1 MSQSDSKNSRHIFT
15 TKVIYV
21 KVSRLI
27 LETLKFK
34 FNSAFG
40 NVPACWTQSK
50 VLSSS
55 WIQIFLYVQFNTSFA
70 KTLSLE
76 CHYESIKN
84 LKLWHPVLTT
94 LRKNFQLPRKF
105 RTIFKIKM
113 KKNPSVFKNRV
124 PLSSTQTP
132 QFNTSVQHKEL
143 FSTQNPSVQQQI
155 PSVQYIWTEEVFVV
169 ELRVFWCGSEGFLLL
184 NWGVC
189 GIEGFSVLN
198 WGMCW
203 IEGFSVCNWG
213 LRGTEGCVEMRAF
226 WCGTEGFVELRGF
239 GCGSEG
245 FWGLKKSGPFV
256 SNWFV
261 ELRRPPKIWAINDCQ

>member
-27 LETLKFK
+27 LETLKVK

-132 QFNTSVQHKEL
+132 SVQHIS
-143 FSTQNPSVQQQI
+143 STQGPFQHPKSLSSTTNTLSSI
-155 PSVQYIWTEEVFVV
+155 HLNWGGFCGWTEGFLMWKWGVFIV
-169 ELRVFWCGSEGFLLL
+169 ELRSAW
-184 NWGVC
+184 NWGVF
-189 GIEGFSVLN
+189 GVKLRDVLN
-198 WGMCW
+198 WGFL
-203 IEGFSVCNWG
+203 GV
-213 LRGTEGCVEMRAF
+213 
-226 WCGTEGFVELRGF
+226 
-239 GCGSEG
+239 
-245 FWGLKKSGPFV
+245 
-256 SNWFV
+256 
-261 ELRRPPKIWAINDCQ
+261 